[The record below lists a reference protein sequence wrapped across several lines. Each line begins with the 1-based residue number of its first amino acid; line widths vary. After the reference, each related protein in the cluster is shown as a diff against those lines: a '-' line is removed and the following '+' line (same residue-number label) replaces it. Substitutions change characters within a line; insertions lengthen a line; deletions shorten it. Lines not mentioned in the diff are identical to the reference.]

1 MKQIIISILKT
12 IFKIIKAVLCVAGVM
27 AVILIVTA
35 FKDAVMDKSNE
46 NTENTGQTEI
56 EISGDFSNLEKQLEN
71 KLSDKEYYSTIQEAY
86 KHSRITLGDKELG
99 LEYEKRMDHVLA
111 DFRNRDY
118 VVIRFL
124 VYDGERM
131 CETFMKFKTK
141 EVNGKK
147 KYAAISASQT
157 YDKKGGH
164 YSSTLYHTI
173 ETELW
178 ATDFIQ
184 DLSITDGKFA
194 YGEIENHRLKQG
206 EDIRAFRVEK
216 QKPNGIIEHK
226 HYGRREY
233 FWYFMDLQSNKP
245 GKDLDYE
252 LKGQGN
258 E

>member
-1 MKQIIISILKT
+1 M
-12 IFKIIKAVLCVAGVM
+12 
-27 AVILIVTA
+27 
-35 FKDAVMDKSNE
+35 
-46 NTENTGQTEI
+46 
-56 EISGDFSNLEKQLEN
+56 
-71 KLSDKEYYSTIQEAY
+71 
-86 KHSRITLGDKELG
+86 GDKELG

-157 YDKKGGH
+157 YDKKGGY

-216 QKPNGIIEHK
+216 QKPNGIIEYK